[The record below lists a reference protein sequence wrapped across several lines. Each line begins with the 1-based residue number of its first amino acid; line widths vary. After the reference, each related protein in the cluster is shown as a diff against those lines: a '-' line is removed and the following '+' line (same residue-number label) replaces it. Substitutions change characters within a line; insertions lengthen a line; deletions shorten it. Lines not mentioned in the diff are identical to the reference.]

1 MIVKILS
8 KEQFKKINQN
18 FRITKMIFKMLFKY
32 SITVVQME
40 KFKKIY
46 VNYRY

>member
-1 MIVKILS
+1 MIIKILS

-18 FRITKMIFKMLFKY
+18 FKIIKMIFKMLFKY